1 MIDNINIFKKVD
13 TGKSYPVI
21 RIPKSINNILEKYPD
36 YYRPRPVAPSA
47 PTKPA
52 FPNVC
57 LTRTDYD
64 DWVNSLAENVVKVY
78 RQYADIKEYNISY
91 KYVEKTVNV
100 KDSPWF
106 DKFYNYN
113 IVISFLLLCSIPGVI
128 IGEWAMFLLSVLIMI
143 VTDSIWLIA
152 MRANLKRKNKIQDE
166 IKYKENISSHQK
178 ALYRYAEALIVYIKR
193 MESYKSTYSEYQK
206 EINEYNENISTK
218 KFNPEIYDIRKRMI
232 GSGGNKLINVQ
243 KLYYEEVANVKKGK
257 AESFLYERM
266 VKYDNFPFDI
276 FVNVKIDSNIDS
288 DTSCYFPDF
297 LLCSNNGE
305 RYYDIEIDEPYM
317 QLNGKPIHVESM
329 DCERDYFFYR
339 HNVVVIRFAESQVFN
354 YPSKCVQYIVD
365 IHNKITSM
373 HIEDIF
379 NIKCDFKVDRW
390 SEELAV
396 EWSKINYRDSYTP
409 KRLRSSYN
417 IEYEADSWVLIS
429 ASRLDKKEREKI
441 EFIKMVKWYSRNSLM
456 IGMVNGEERYIDI
469 SPRAKFIL
477 GLIVD
482 IESLWIETYINKNN
496 NKVYLGYCN
505 G

>member
-13 TGKSYPVI
+13 TGKSYPVV
-21 RIPKSINNILEKYPD
+21 RISESLHNILVKYPE
-36 YYRPRPVAPSA
+36 YYRPLPLSPAAPKNM
-47 PTKPA
+47 PR
-52 FPNVC
+52 FPYHDIC
-57 LTRTDYD
+57 LTESDYD
-64 DWVNSLAENVVKVY
+64 GWMNSLSENEAEVY
-78 RQYADIKEYNISY
+78 RRYN
-91 KYVEKTVNV
+91 YVGIFYRLKR
-100 KDSPWF
+100 P
-106 DKFYNYN
+106 DKFRDSLRSNTALHTFIN
-113 IVISFLLLCSIPGVI
+113 LGVLLSFASMSVGLVWVTLSCILFFLLVDVI
-128 IGEWAMFLLSVLIMI
+128 WVVRIYFVF
-143 VTDSIWLIA
+143 
-152 MRANLKRKNKIQDE
+152 KNKKKIE
-166 IKYKENISSHQK
+166 Y
-178 ALYRYAEALIVYIKR
+178 
-193 MESYKSTYSEYQK
+193 MESIESLHGYMENLMVYEKQRKSYYRKYLK
-206 EINEYNENISTK
+206 EINEYKENISTK

-232 GSGGNKLINVQ
+232 SSGGNKLINVH

-276 FVNVKIDSNIDS
+276 FVNIKIDSNVGS
-288 DTSCYFPDF
+288 DASCYFPDF
-297 LLCSNNGE
+297 LLCSNNE
-305 RYYDIEIDEPYM
+305 EIYYDIEIDEPYM

-329 DCERDYFFYR
+329 DCERDNFFYR

-379 NIKCDFKVDRW
+379 NINCDFKVDRW

-456 IGMVNGEERYIDI
+456 IGMVNGEERYIDL

-477 GLIVD
+477 GLSVD
-482 IESLWIETYINKNN
+482 IESLWIETYINKSNN
-496 NKVYLGYCN
+496 IVYLGYCS

>member
-13 TGKSYPVI
+13 TGKSYPVV
-21 RIPKSINNILEKYPD
+21 RISESLHNILVKYPE
-36 YYRPRPVAPSA
+36 YYRPLPLSPAAPKNM
-47 PTKPA
+47 PR
-52 FPNVC
+52 FPYYDIC
-57 LTRTDYD
+57 LTKSDYD
-64 DWVNSLAENVVKVY
+64 GWMNSLSENEAVVY
-78 RQYADIKEYNISY
+78 RRYHWYHYYDIRLIKSPDRFRDLLRSNTALHTFISLG
-91 KYVEKTVNV
+91 VLLSFASMSVGLVWVTL
-100 KDSPWF
+100 SCILF
-106 DKFYNYN
+106 
-113 IVISFLLLCSIPGVI
+113 FLLVDVI
-128 IGEWAMFLLSVLIMI
+128 WVVRIYF
-143 VTDSIWLIA
+143 DF
-152 MRANLKRKNKIQDE
+152 KNKKKIE
-166 IKYKENISSHQK
+166 Y
-178 ALYRYAEALIVYIKR
+178 
-193 MESYKSTYSEYQK
+193 MESIESLHGYMENLMVYEKHRESYYRKYLK

-232 GSGGNKLINVQ
+232 GSGGNTLINVQ

-329 DCERDYFFYR
+329 DCERDNFFYR